1 MKTFMRKHL
10 RPFKFCLFFVLISN
24 VLFAQESQETMK
36 KDLEKMK
43 LLFLNKNFNRY
54 AGFVYPKVIQMFG
67 SQDKMVAATESSIE
81 KMEKDGVRFVNVY
94 FKNFNK
100 NLIKGN
106 EIQTTFT
113 QVILMDTPKGRMVG
127 EYTMIGISDEKSK
140 NWKFIDTSS
149 YDKSFIFKKLPNLS
163 EDLIINPKKVYLLDE
178 AELKAKCTRFKNIE
192 LQTISFSGN
201 KSSAI
206 ITENEMKEVFENSDN
221 YIADVVRDP
230 STPCKISYVLK
241 EINEPHT
248 QFKIGDQLHIEITAY
263 ENDEY
268 FFIAHMNNNTSI
280 LSSQS
285 KVVRKW

>member
-1 MKTFMRKHL
+1 MRKHL
-10 RPFKFCLFFVLISN
+10 QPFTFCLFFILISN

-43 LLFLNKNFNRY
+43 LLFLNKNFKRY

-67 SQDKMVAATESSIE
+67 SQDKMITATESSIG

-100 NLIKGN
+100 NLMKGN

-127 EYTMIGISDEKSK
+127 EYTMIGIADEKSK
-140 NWKFIDTSS
+140 NWKFIDTSG
-149 YDKSFIFKKLPNLS
+149 YDKNFIFKKLPNLS
-163 EDLIINPKKVYLLDE
+163 EDLIIKPKKVYPLDE
-178 AELKAKCTRFKNIE
+178 SELKAKCTQFKNIE
-192 LQTISFSGN
+192 LQTESLSGL
-201 KSSAI
+201 KALTS

-221 YIADVVRDP
+221 YIADIVRDP
-230 STPCKISYVLK
+230 SSPCKINYVLK
-241 EINEPHT
+241 EINGPHT
-248 QFKIGDQLHIEITAY
+248 KLKIGDQLHIEITAY

-268 FFIAHMNNNTSI
+268 FFIARMNNDTSI

-285 KVVRKW
+285 KVVRKL

>member
-1 MKTFMRKHL
+1 MRKHL
-10 RPFKFCLFFVLISN
+10 QPFKFCLFFILISN
-24 VLFAQESQETMK
+24 VLFAQESQESQETMK

-43 LLFLNKNFNRY
+43 LLFLNKKFKGY

-67 SQDKMVAATESSIE
+67 SQDKMITATESSIG

-100 NLIKGN
+100 NLMKGN

-163 EDLIINPKKVYLLDE
+163 EDLIITPKKVYLLDD
-178 AELKAKCTRFKNIE
+178 AELKSKCTRFKNIE
-192 LQTISFSGN
+192 LQTVSFSGN

-206 ITENEMKEVFENSDN
+206 IKENEMKEVFENSDN

-248 QFKIGDQLHIEITAY
+248 QFKIGDWLHIEITAY

-268 FFIAHMNNNTSI
+268 FFIAHMNNDKLI
-280 LSSQS
+280 LSGQS